1 MHSAG
6 ISACQADYPCH
17 MTITSEML
25 FTGMTMSNEKEKLM
39 KKVGYNKLQDKQNQA
54 ASCLY

>member
-1 MHSAG
+1 
-6 ISACQADYPCH
+6 

-25 FTGMTMSNEKEKLM
+25 FTGIAMSNEKEKWV

-54 ASCLY
+54 ASSLY